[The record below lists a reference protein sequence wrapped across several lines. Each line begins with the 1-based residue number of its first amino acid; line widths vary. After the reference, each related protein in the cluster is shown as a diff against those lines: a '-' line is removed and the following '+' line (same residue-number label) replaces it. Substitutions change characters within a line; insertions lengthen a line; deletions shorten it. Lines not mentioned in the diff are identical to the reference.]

1 VHEEYIES
9 TVTRSVC
16 ESHRENDGCRVS
28 LPQISD
34 CAHKLDEFA
43 LSIEL
48 RLPVGDIG
56 NCEIEEWVLVEQVS
70 YNYDEKN
77 CYVGEGGHSL

>member
-1 VHEEYIES
+1 MHKEYIEG

-16 ESHRENDGCRVS
+16 ESHREYDSCRVS

-34 CAHKLDEFA
+34 CTYKLDKFA